1 MKKTY
6 NKKEQYETLSKRFSL
21 TKEESDLYYNAVRK
35 ARKKAQD
42 MKRRGSNALHIPL
55 YSLRIDS
62 IQTRDNFENRFENIT
77 HFLSKDFTKS
87 SNREIRENYYKQIEN
102 YYSEYKYEAQLII
115 AKLKEMSDKEF
126 KDFFERAD
134 INLYIFYEQDFE
146 TYYDM
151 LGMSIDKYLSM
162 LELL

>member
-6 NKKEQYETLSKRFSL
+6 NKKDQYETLSKRFSL
-21 TKEESDLYYNAVRK
+21 TKEESDLYYYTVRK

-42 MKRRGSNALHIPL
+42 MKRRGTTALHIPL
-55 YSLRIDS
+55 YSLRIDK
-62 IQTRDNFENRFENIT
+62 IGTREEFQARFENIRY
-77 HFLSKDFTKS
+77 FLSKDFTKS
-87 SNREIRENYYKQIEN
+87 SNRTIRENYYKQIEN
-102 YYSEYKYEAQLII
+102 YYSEYRYEAQLII

-126 KDFFERAD
+126 KDFFDKAD

-146 TYYDM
+146 MYYDM